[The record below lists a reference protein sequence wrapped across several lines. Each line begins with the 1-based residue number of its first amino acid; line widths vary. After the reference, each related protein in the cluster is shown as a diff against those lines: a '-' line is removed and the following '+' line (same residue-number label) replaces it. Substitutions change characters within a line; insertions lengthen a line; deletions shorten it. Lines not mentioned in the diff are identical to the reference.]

1 MYNLYNEPRCSQTRC
16 PYFGICD
23 QVPTKIYQNELLGD
37 NAPLDY
43 LFLTEYPSWK
53 ESMMRNYWI
62 SSVGR
67 IITKMMQK
75 DYPNKTY
82 AISAAVRAWP
92 YKAEKLIAPQYNGS
106 KPSLIPEYVLSKTP
120 TAPVHTHPYYHEIVK
135 TCAPHWQ
142 NDIQKYQPRTIVIM
156 GNVAKEAMF
165 PNERRSI
172 LELAD
177 ETLYYN
183 NIPVRFVTSSHF
195 ILYKPSLKE
204 TWLQNFKRTLEG
216 KKQAYFNY
224 KLVDIRLK
232 DNLPLSKDVGF
243 WELTTTVARTKEVL
257 AKLIADKKPVSIDT
271 ETLNLNKR
279 HGAQLGMVQV
289 SNDPSMVYAIPWIH
303 YETPFDAKD
312 MEELIQ
318 PIRDFLESPEIP
330 IWYTWNGKFEKN
342 VLENTF
348 QASMQSRIYD
358 GVVGEFL
365 LDENRLDRASE
376 YKYGIYT
383 LKQISLDRLGFD
395 GWDQDVLKFRGDGS
409 LMDLPLDKIAEY
421 GCLDVGLTQ
430 LACESQIRESEN
442 TDYQN
447 FIPLI
452 FGLIDPII
460 RVFSQVERD
469 GFPASREYVRTL
481 IARNSPLIAVIKD
494 TLAWV
499 QQTPE
504 GQRANKIL
512 LDKTTRQGSQ
522 NITPLARTPMIL
534 DFAKQGHAQ
543 VLFFDVIGLEPVEIS
558 ETGTKSVDGE
568 FQEVYKS
575 NPIVA
580 KFAEWV
586 EAKKMFDSF
595 AKQLYDYLDPS
606 GPHMDSKT
614 DQRIRPGY
622 RISGVVTGRIA
633 CSEPNLQA
641 IPRAD
646 SDVKKWI
653 KNIFQVTKKGRVL
666 VQLDYKANEMRW
678 VGIAA
683 RDLAMA
689 KKFNSGKEALDRY
702 RQTLDPNDFKLAT
715 LYGDVHK
722 QNAASA
728 FKIPITEV
736 SKNQRQAA
744 KGISFGVLYDS
755 SEQSVAELYKLDLQE
770 TKDMFA
776 GFYQEHHAIYGWKME
791 MKEMARQKGYVEAPH
806 GRRRRFPIFDLYRN
820 EQGWYD
826 DNLVPREHRSMIADA
841 LRQSSNAPIQGIA
854 SDAANIGASNLLRYI
869 RKNKKDWLMC
879 NVVHDSCIVDIPYA
893 DIDEY
898 IAVAE
903 PLFTTDVMDYM
914 NSLWDIDFILPLEID
929 FDLGTKWGEL
939 IGWDFSPTG
948 LTTIKDTLKELV
960 L

>member
-1 MYNLYNEPRCSQTRC
+1 
-16 PYFGICD
+16 
-23 QVPTKIYQNELLGD
+23 
-37 NAPLDY
+37 
-43 LFLTEYPSWK
+43 
-53 ESMMRNYWI
+53 MRNYWI

-67 IITKMMQK
+67 ILTKMMERE
-75 DYPNKTY
+75 YPNSTY

-92 YKAEKLIAPQYNGS
+92 YRADKLIAPQYNGS
-106 KPSLIPEYVLSKTP
+106 KASLIPEYVLQKTP
-120 TAPVHTHPYYHEIVK
+120 TAPVHQHPYYHEILK
-135 TCAPHWQ
+135 NCAPYWQ
-142 NDIQKYQPRTIVIM
+142 NDIEYWKPKVIVVM
-156 GNVAKEAMF
+156 GNVAKEAIF

-204 TWLQNFKRTLEG
+204 TWIQNFKRTLEG
-216 KKQAYFNY
+216 KKKAFWDY
-224 KLVDIRLK
+224 KLIDINKKAELFPDGVIPK
-232 DNLPLSKDVGF
+232 DTGF
-243 WELTTTVARTKEVL
+243 WELLTTPERTTEVL
-257 AKLIADKKPVSIDT
+257 RRLMAEKKPVSIDT
-271 ETLNLNKR
+271 ETQNLNKR
-279 HGAQLGMVQV
+279 YGAVLGMIQV
-289 SNDPSMVYAIPWIH
+289 SNDPKMIYAIPWIH
-303 YETPFDAKD
+303 YETPFDVND
-312 MEELIQ
+312 MDQLI
-318 PIRDFLESPEIP
+318 PVIREFLESSDIP

-342 VLENTF
+342 ILENTF
-348 QASMQSRIYD
+348 QASMQSRIFD

-383 LKQISLDRLGFD
+383 LKQISLDRLGYD

-409 LMDLPLDKIAEY
+409 LMDLPLLKIAEY
-421 GCLDVGLTQ
+421 GCTDVGLTQ
-430 LACESQIRESEN
+430 LCCEHQIAEAERVEY
-442 TDYQN
+442 TN

-452 FGLIDPII
+452 YGLIDPII

-469 GFPASREYVRTL
+469 GFPASRDYVRTMV
-481 IARNSPLIAVIKD
+481 AKSSPLIGVIKE

-499 QQTPE
+499 QNTPE

-512 LDKTTRQGSQ
+512 LERTTRIGGS
-522 NITPLARTPMIL
+522 NITPLARTPVVF

-543 VLFFDVIGLEPVEIS
+543 VLFFDVMGLEPVEVS
-558 ETGTKSVDGE
+558 ENGTKSVDGE
-568 FQEVYKS
+568 FQEAYKT

-580 KFAEWV
+580 KFSEWV

-595 AKQLYDYLDPS
+595 VKPLYDYLDPS

-622 RISGVVTGRIA
+622 KISGVVTGRIA

-653 KNIFQVTKKGRVL
+653 KNIFQVTKKGRIL

-683 RDLAMA
+683 KDMAMA

-702 RQTLDPNDFKLAT
+702 RTTLDPEDFKLAT

-776 GFYQEHHAIYGWKME
+776 GFYQEHHWIYGWKME

-869 RKNKKDWLMC
+869 KRNKKDWLLC
-879 NVVHDSCIVDIPYA
+879 NVVHDSCIVDIPFA
-893 DIDEY
+893 DMDEY
-898 IAVAE
+898 IEVAE

-914 NSLWDIDFILPLEID
+914 NGLWDIDFILPLEID
-929 FDLGTKWGEL
+929 FDMGIKWGEL

-948 LTTIKDTLKELV
+948 LTTIRNTLTDLV